1 VADATEDLVGPDD
14 DGTPTPDNNEETKPK
29 STVDDQL
36 NKAIA
41 VLKSRTS

>member
-1 VADATEDLVGPDD
+1 MVSPDD
-14 DGTPTPDNNEETKPK
+14 EESAPTPDNNEEAKPK

-36 NKAIA
+36 NKAIE